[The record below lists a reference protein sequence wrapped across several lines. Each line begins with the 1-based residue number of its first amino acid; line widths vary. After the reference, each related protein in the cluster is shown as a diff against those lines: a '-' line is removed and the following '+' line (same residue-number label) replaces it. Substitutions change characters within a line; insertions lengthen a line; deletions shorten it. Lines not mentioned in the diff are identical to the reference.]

1 MKYHVGYAI
10 EVIITLN
17 ILLRKNS
24 MVMVRINSIF
34 LFSICMCIIG
44 CGFIRRVPEPDIEP
58 KKEAKISSPDS
69 LKSDSPNQKTMASK
83 SSNSNTRESRIARKV
98 RPSLQIDPLPDG
110 WTVDRHPVA
119 KWGMSLP
126 TVMSNVLDSAQSVEY
141 WEEIIDLPSGY
152 KLPLKRS
159 KVFFQI
165 ITRLTIE
172 NVELHFMNINHIYS
186 STNHEPSHYIMD
198 KIIRTIEL
206 KPTGFPQLT
215 SSDVVKYKFL
225 MTYGTPKEYKEGFHH
240 YQSDKTVLKV
250 RELDKSHVQIQM
262 NSLELDAKLLVAIDD
277 MYSEE
282 GIEYQKK
289 LLLRAIDF

>member
-1 MKYHVGYAI
+1 MNRIK
-10 EVIITLN
+10 LLL
-17 ILLRKNS
+17 ILVL
-24 MVMVRINSIF
+24 SIGLTGCVAR
-34 LFSICMCIIG
+34 LFSK
-44 CGFIRRVPEPDIEP
+44 PEPVEIPVVTETVTEGEDD
-58 KKEAKISSPDS
+58 ADDNYRGFQLQS
-69 LKSDSPNQKTMASK
+69 LPG
-83 SSNSNTRESRIARKV
+83 
-98 RPSLQIDPLPDG
+98 G

-141 WEEIIDLPSGY
+141 WEEVLDLTTGY

-159 KVFFQI
+159 KVLFQV

-172 NVELHFMNINHIYS
+172 TVELHFVNVDHIYS
-186 STNHEPSHYIMD
+186 NTNHEPSHYILNGVV
-198 KIIRTIEL
+198 RGIEL

-215 SSDVVKYKFL
+215 ADDVVKYKFL
-225 MTYGTPKEYKEGFHH
+225 MTYGTPNEFVDGFHQYKNH
-240 YQSDKTVLKV
+240 ETVLKV
-250 RELDKSHVQIQM
+250 REMDNSHVQIQM
-262 NSLELDAKLLVAIDD
+262 NSVAVDEKMRTAIDD